1 VTEEVETTK
10 PQQPSEPEQPA
21 EPEQPETTKKVYA
34 TITAGAVNVRSGA
47 GASYGAVTTLH
58 KGDRVE
64 IYEQKDVDGRIWGR
78 CDKGWF
84 RMSGGYATLETVE
97 N

>member
-1 VTEEVETTK
+1 M
-10 PQQPSEPEQPA
+10 
-21 EPEQPETTKKVYA
+21 
-34 TITAGAVNVRSGA
+34 NVRNGA
-47 GASYGAVTTLH
+47 GASYSAVGILR
-58 KGDRVE
+58 KGDKVE

-97 N
+97 K